1 MKRIIHWALGVLG
14 MLLSISLA
22 VTLTLGARWLYVIV
36 MEREDIPEYTGY
48 SREEI
53 LANYDAVIKY
63 NSVFGP
69 EKLEFPTLPMSD
81 GGRIHFEEVKVIFVA
96 LQFIG
101 IASFVILAAYAAF
114 AIVKKRKDAL
124 SVLRNTGILSVAVP
138 SAVGIGVALNWD
150 MAFVIFHKIFFA
162 NDLWLFDPYTDPVIR
177 ILPDTYFLAC
187 AVMIISL
194 VILSSILCLT
204 AYFILKKKTSGQPT
218 VKSR

>member
-1 MKRIIHWALGVLG
+1 MKRILHWALGVLG

-53 LANYDAVIKY
+53 LANYDAVIEY

-114 AIVKKRKDAL
+114 AIVKKRKDSL

>member
-53 LANYDAVIKY
+53 LANYDAVIEY